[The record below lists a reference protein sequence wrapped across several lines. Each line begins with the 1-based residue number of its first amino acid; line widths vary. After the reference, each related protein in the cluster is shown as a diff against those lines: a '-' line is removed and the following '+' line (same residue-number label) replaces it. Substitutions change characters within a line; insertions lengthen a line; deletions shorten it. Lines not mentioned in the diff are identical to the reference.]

1 MTDDRMALADLI
13 EKDADI
19 DLVREMF
26 ALDDARL
33 MEVEVEEVTGRRSG
47 PERRPERR
55 IATFTR
61 SADGSRGSGGIDLA
75 ITKLSR
81 GACFPSFLDPRRTAE
96 IDERVSVLLRRL
108 REVSWPSL

>member
-61 SADGSRGSGGIDLA
+61 SADGRRGSGALIWR
-75 ITKLSR
+75 SR
-81 GACFPSFLDPRRTAE
+81 SCAEGPACT
-96 IDERVSVLLRRL
+96 VSSIPAGLRR
-108 REVSWPSL
+108 STSG

>member
-33 MEVEVEEVTGRRSG
+33 MEVEVEEVTGRRWG

-61 SADGSRGSGGIDLA
+61 SADGCRGSGALIGR
-75 ITKLSR
+75 SR
-81 GACFPSFLDPRRTAE
+81 AARRGLLPQFPRSPPDCGDRRAG
-96 IDERVSVLLRRL
+96 ERLT
-108 REVSWPSL
+108 EPAT